1 MSSITLH
8 TINTRDSLK
17 TQFTKIFHHTSHQI
31 IKANS
36 IFISITWSVTN
47 DETNK
52 EAVATAPPINTVS
65 RIPILST
72 NIPAIGE
79 QHNVDPNV
87 RDPINAK
94 SEIFY
99 NNTFVLKCKINIF
112 LSSQPVFSLF
122 ISYLPAL
129 DAAF

>member
-1 MSSITLH
+1 MQNVIT
-8 TINTRDSLK
+8 
-17 TQFTKIFHHTSHQI
+17 HQI

-47 DETNK
+47 DDTNK

-87 RDPINAK
+87 RDPINA
-94 SEIFY
+94 EIR
-99 NNTFVLKCKINIF
+99 IF
-112 LSSQPVFSLF
+112 GTIILCSNVTIDILSS
-122 ISYLPAL
+122 
-129 DAAF
+129 

>member
-1 MSSITLH
+1 MI
-8 TINTRDSLK
+8 
-17 TQFTKIFHHTSHQI
+17 SHQI
-31 IKANS
+31 IKAYL

-47 DETNK
+47 DDTNK

-94 SEIFY
+94 IRISLTILLCSNVKIDIFHDH
-99 NNTFVLKCKINIF
+99 
-112 LSSQPVFSLF
+112 LSS
-122 ISYLPAL
+122 
-129 DAAF
+129 